1 MGFLGGGNSNMFLFS
16 PRKLGKIHILTN
28 IFQRGW
34 NYQLFF
40 CATSSVFFDIGV
52 FNGNMI
58 IDSTRK
64 GGGVM
69 IFTMHLWFRFSVVEC
84 VMGCRL
90 VVVSKIFVDLWR
102 AVQKWDIDSD
112 IDPFEGSLET
122 PVSMEILFMEETL
135 HHLVEKTCHVFHINW
150 CLPGFPSTVSSSRK
164 KNRKQTVFSMFFA
177 LPKGLFTDVNVQ
189 WRSVPKQRFSM

>member
-64 GGGVM
+64 GGG
-69 IFTMHLWFRFSVVEC
+69 LWYLQCICDFGFLLLNVSWVVDWWWFLRFLLTFDEQFRS
-84 VMGCRL
+84 
-90 VVVSKIFVDLWR
+90 
-102 AVQKWDIDSD
+102 
-112 IDPFEGSLET
+112 
-122 PVSMEILFMEETL
+122 ETL
-135 HHLVEKTCHVFHINW
+135 TLTLTLSKGVWKPPFRWRYCSWKKPCTTWWKNLPCFPYQLVPTGISINSFII
-150 CLPGFPSTVSSSRK
+150 PK